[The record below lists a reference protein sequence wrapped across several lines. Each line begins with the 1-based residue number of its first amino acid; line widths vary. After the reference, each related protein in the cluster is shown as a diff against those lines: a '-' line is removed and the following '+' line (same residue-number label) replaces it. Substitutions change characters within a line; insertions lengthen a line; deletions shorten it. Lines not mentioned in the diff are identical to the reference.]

1 MYLKHFG
8 LERSPFKITPDT
20 SLFYE
25 GGNRGAA
32 LEAVKYAILQGE
44 GIIKV
49 VGEVGSGKTML
60 CRMLEIRL
68 PEQVEIVY
76 LANPSLS
83 PEKILHVIAMEM
95 KLPVEQNDDKSKVMQ
110 MLQDHLL
117 KVHANG
123 HQVVVF
129 IEEAQ
134 GMPLDTLEQIR
145 LLSNLETNH
154 FKMLQIVLFGQP
166 ELDENLARREIR
178 QLKERI
184 SHHFSL
190 DVFDKKNIQ
199 SYLNFRLRA
208 AGYKG
213 ADLFSAEHAR
223 AMAKYSQGL
232 SRRINILAD
241 KILLAAFSEDSD
253 HIKKKYIKLA
263 ARDSQYLTAGF
274 ALWNK
279 YAFAGLLM
287 LSAVAMGWFLR
298 ELGETV
304 FAEQELALDSKVLN
318 NKEAASHGNRNN
330 YATFGRSES
339 VPQRLKSNKTQI
351 LLEQRLKLTALWLKS
366 NSDYRYSVQLM
377 LLEDN
382 RLQALADFLLQMQ
395 QQNLL
400 DKIYVYTSRKNGQ
413 LYYGVL
419 YGQFRQYSIATRS
432 MEDIS
437 QQMKLTNPFVR
448 DMKDISSEY
457 I

>member
-32 LEAVKYAILQGE
+32 LAAVQYAILQGE

-95 KLPVEQNDDKSKVMQ
+95 KLPVEQSDDKSKVMQ

-117 KVHANG
+117 KIHASG
-123 HQVVVF
+123 RQVVVF

-154 FKMLQIVLFGQP
+154 HKLLQIVLFGQP
-166 ELDENLARREIR
+166 ELDENLSRQEIR

-213 ADLFSAEHAR
+213 ADLFSDEHAR
-223 AMAKYSQGL
+223 AISRYSQGL

-241 KILLAAFSEDSD
+241 KVLLAAYAEGSD
-253 HIKKKYIKLA
+253 QVKTKYIKLA
-263 ARDSQYLTAGF
+263 AKDSQYLLPF
-274 ALWNK
+274 FPRIIRYALPMV
-279 YAFAGLLM
+279 LI
-287 LSAVAMGWFLR
+287 SAAMAAGWFLR
-298 ELGETV
+298 GVEDPSAEILSLEGKTEEISDKDSVTSGNRYKYETV
-304 FAEQELALDSKVLN
+304 E
-318 NKEAASHGNRNN
+318 
-330 YATFGRSES
+330 RSAG
-339 VPQRLKSNKTQI
+339 VAQRLKSDEPRI
-351 LLEQRLKLTALWLKS
+351 LLHQRLKATASWLENKS
-366 NSDYRYSVQLM
+366 DFRYSVQLM
-377 LLEDN
+377 LLEDD
-382 RLQALADFLLQMQ
+382 RMPALSDFLLKMQ
-395 QQNLL
+395 QRKLIDN
-400 DKIYVYTSRKNGQ
+400 IYVYQSSKQGQ
-413 LYYGVL
+413 VFYGVL
-419 YGQFRQYSIATRS
+419 YGQFRQYSVAIRS
-432 MEDIS
+432 MNEIS
-437 QQMKLTNPFVR
+437 SELQLGSAFIR
-448 DMKDISSEY
+448 ELDDISSDY